1 MVDPKNRLEN
11 TLLLINLKPISY
23 LHTLYSLMH
32 STYLDNNEIF
42 FIVYPPCIGQCVPQ
56 FNETF
61 IELRYA
67 LVNAYLNSMKF
78 LLN

>member
-1 MVDPKNRLEN
+1 M
-11 TLLLINLKPISY
+11 
-23 LHTLYSLMH
+23 MH

-67 LVNAYLNSMKF
+67 LVNAWGVDMLIFIVYPPRIGQCVPQF
-78 LLN
+78 AVI